1 MPIPLFLLDRIKTS
15 ALRGEQVA
23 DAFAKLAQVADKSEI
38 DGCAVNLEYVR
49 DDDNLIP
56 GDLIPTITFSLARQ
70 RRVVDPAA
78 VEVPPMD
85 KDAAEMPNPC
95 SP

>member
-1 MPIPLFLLDRIKTS
+1 MS
-15 ALRGEQVA
+15 GEQVA

-49 DDDNLIP
+49 DDDKLIP
-56 GDLIPTITFSLARQ
+56 GDLIPTITFSLERQ

-78 VEVPPMD
+78 IEVRPMD
-85 KDAAEMPNPC
+85 ADAIEIPNPVC
-95 SP
+95 EQ